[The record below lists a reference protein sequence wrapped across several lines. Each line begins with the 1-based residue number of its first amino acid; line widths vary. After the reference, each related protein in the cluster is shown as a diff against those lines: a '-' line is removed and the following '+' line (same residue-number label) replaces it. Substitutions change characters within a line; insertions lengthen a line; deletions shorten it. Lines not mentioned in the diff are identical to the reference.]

1 MIQTN
6 CHTLILKMLFPAA
19 EMLGFKVIR
28 RIVSAVVLLLI
39 VVPLFALGKTWYAAH
54 NPTIASA
61 DVIVILGAAQFDG
74 RPSEALQARLVEG
87 QRIFKA
93 GLAPLI
99 ITVGAGAPGDRT
111 TEAAAGKEWLVGK
124 GIGSGS
130 VIAIE
135 KGRDTLV
142 STRGYISEMR
152 KRGATSVII
161 VTDPYHCLRA
171 VTMARDLGARST
183 CSPVRSGPN
192 SLKRADLHYV
202 IRETGAYLAYVT
214 LGRRGI
220 LVSDHLGKS

>member
-1 MIQTN
+1 MP
-6 CHTLILKMLFPAA
+6 FPAV
-19 EMLGFKVIR
+19 EVFGFRIIR
-28 RIVSAVVLLLI
+28 RVISAFALLLI
-39 VVPLFALGKTWYAAH
+39 VLPLFAFGRTWYAAH

-74 RPSEALQARLVEG
+74 RPSEALQARLVEA
-87 QRIFKA
+87 QRIFKI

-99 ITVGAGAPGDRT
+99 MTVGAGAPGDRT
-111 TEAAAGKEWLVGK
+111 TEAAASKAWLTAE
-124 GIGSGS
+124 GIAGSS
-130 VIAIE
+130 IIAIE

-152 KRGATSVII
+152 KRGARSVII

-171 VTMARDLGARST
+171 ITMARDLGARST